1 MATLNSRITALEQK
15 TKNNLPLVLFV
26 DSRPSAA
33 QQAEIDT
40 AIQVGRTGLIF
51 LQHSDTAWV
60 VGAGV
65 PPWEQQEVGEYHGK

>member
-15 TKNNLPLVLFV
+15 TKNNTPLVLFV
-26 DSRPSAA
+26 GSRPSAA

-40 AIQVGRTGLIF
+40 AIQDGRTGLIF
-51 LQHSDTAWV
+51 LKQGDTAWV

-65 PPWEQQEVGEYHGK
+65 PPWERQEVGDYHGK

>member
-15 TKNNLPLVLFV
+15 SKNNLPLVLFV

-40 AIQVGRTGLIF
+40 AIQDGRTGLIF
-51 LQHSDTAWV
+51 LNQGDTAWV
-60 VGAGV
+60 VGEGV
-65 PPWEQQEVGEYHGK
+65 PPWEQQKGSSYNG